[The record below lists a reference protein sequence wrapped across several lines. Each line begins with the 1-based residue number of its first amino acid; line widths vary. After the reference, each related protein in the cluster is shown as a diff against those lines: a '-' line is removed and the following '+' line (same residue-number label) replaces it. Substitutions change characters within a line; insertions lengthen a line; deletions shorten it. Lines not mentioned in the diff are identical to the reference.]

1 MLAGRPVATFALLC
15 SDLLAAVPYIGQIF
29 STDIQLLQFMQ
40 HTQSSNYSIALLWMC
55 VSDVGFLIKLYTS
68 NHTRQDYKLV

>member
-1 MLAGRPVATFALLC
+1 MLAGRPVATFVLLC

-29 STDIQLLQFMQ
+29 STDVQLVQFMQ
-40 HTQSSNYSIALLWMC
+40 HTQRSNYSITLLWIC

-68 NHTRQDYKLV
+68 NHKRQDYRLV